1 MKNSKNK
8 IFVVSF
14 DLDTKLMEVSG
25 HDRSTIPA
33 IYQKDLK
40 AFLIELGF
48 FKHIQGSLY
57 RTEYYSNQE
66 NLKAA
71 IIEAV
76 KEECPEFVLYLKSM
90 ELYEFTKISDI
101 TPEMKNALTNV
112 SRKKSNKK
120 KGIES
125 KVIAEKSKE
134 NKKIKGL

>member
-14 DLDTKLMEVSG
+14 DLDTKLMEAAGYDKSKISG
-25 HDRSTIPA
+25 T
-33 IYQKDLK
+33 YQRDLK

-66 NLKAA
+66 NLKAS

-76 KEECPEFVLYLKSM
+76 REECPEFVLYLKSM

-101 TPEMKNALTNV
+101 TPQMKNALTKV
-112 SRKKSNKK
+112 TRKKPIKK
-120 KGIES
+120 KGIKS
-125 KVIAEKSKE
+125 KVIIEKKKETKKSK
-134 NKKIKGL
+134 GL